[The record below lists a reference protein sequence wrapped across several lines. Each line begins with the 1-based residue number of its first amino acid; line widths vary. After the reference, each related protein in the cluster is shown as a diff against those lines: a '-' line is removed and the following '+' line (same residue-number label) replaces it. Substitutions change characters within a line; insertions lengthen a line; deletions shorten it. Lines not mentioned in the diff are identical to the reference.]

1 MSDVTTPVLT
11 EKKPDILKTD
21 LKNVP
26 ELLPTAE
33 QKDGKLE
40 GQKPEPVAETET
52 KKKEEEAKGL

>member
-1 MSDVTTPVLT
+1 MSDVTTPALT
-11 EKKPDILKTD
+11 EKKPDVLKTD

-33 QKDGKLE
+33 QKDGNPE

-52 KKKEEEAKGL
+52 KKKEDAAKGL